1 MPGSPDARA
10 RVVVVGSVNEDTVV
24 TADRLPGP
32 GETVVGSTLALLH
45 GGKGANQAVAA
56 SRAGGDVFFVGA
68 VGDDEAGARSAENL
82 RAAGVDTREL
92 LVMAGTQTGIAVVLL
107 SADGEN
113 QIVIL
118 AGANGLL
125 DARHVGGALDRLA
138 LTDRDIVLVGF
149 EIGDDAVRA
158 AARCAADSGA
168 RLLVN
173 PAPARPLP
181 DGTER
186 AHPVLVPNAS
196 EAALLTGE
204 QDERAAAAALTART
218 GAPVVVTLG
227 ARGALVVDGSTE
239 QVIPSLTVEA
249 VDTTGAGDTLAGVLA
264 TALADGLDLPAA
276 VRRAAV
282 AAALSVTAKGAQEG
296 MPSRAR
302 IDEACSI

>member
-1 MPGSPDARA
+1 
-10 RVVVVGSVNEDTVV
+10 VL

-32 GETVVGSTLALLH
+32 GETVLGTTLSRLP

-56 SRAGGDVFFVGA
+56 ARAGGHVLFVGA
-68 VGDDEAGARSAENL
+68 VGDDEAGTRSADHL
-82 RAAGVDTREL
+82 RDAGVDTREL
-92 LVMAGTQTGIAVVLL
+92 LVLPGTQTGIAVVLV

-125 DARHVGGALDRLA
+125 NAGHVSDALGRLA
-138 LTDRDIVLVGF
+138 LTDRDVLLVGF

-158 AARCAADSGA
+158 AARCAGDSGA

-181 DGTER
+181 DGIEQAR
-186 AHPVLVPNAS
+186 PVLVPNAS
-196 EAALLTGE
+196 EAELLTGE
-204 QDERAAAAALTART
+204 KDERAAAEALAART

-227 ARGALVVDGSTE
+227 ARGALVVDGSSV
-239 QVIPSLTVEA
+239 QVVPSLTVEA

-264 TALADGLDLPAA
+264 ASLADGLALTAA

-282 AAALSVTAKGAQEG
+282 AAALSVTAKGAQAG
-296 MPSRAR
+296 MPLRTR
-302 IDEACSI
+302 IDEACATAP